1 MDTPPNFKAFLE
13 SYWDTRPDDSVKD
26 RIRLLRSS
34 KKTRLVMRRTKRKKG
49 EPVPSKDEHD
59 EAQEADSLELD
70 NLQDVLKDRREEKK
84 RLQRVNKGVKG
95 TRRRV
100 WKRVKKSI
108 KP

>member
-26 RIRLLRSS
+26 RIKLLRSS
-34 KKTRLVMRRTKRKKG
+34 KKTRLVIRRTKKKKG

-70 NLQDVLKDRREEKK
+70 DLSQLLRDRLPRSK
-84 RLQRVNKGVKG
+84 RG
-95 TRRRV
+95 
-100 WKRVKKSI
+100 
-108 KP
+108 

>member
-26 RIRLLRSS
+26 RIKLLRNS
-34 KKTRLVMRRTKRKKG
+34 KKTRLVMRRTKKKKG

-70 NLQDVLKDRREEKK
+70 DLGQLLRDRLLGRK
-84 RLQRVNKGVKG
+84 RG
-95 TRRRV
+95 
-100 WKRVKKSI
+100 
-108 KP
+108 